1 MIEFNS
7 FNHTKAMAFVSEL
20 KAQDDS
26 SDLKDFMLNLFNLL
40 GVDAEDMN
48 DPYTFFIRPS
58 DNMYLPHFPC
68 LDNEGMTI
76 TFKRE
81 NALKREDITFLSW
94 DHPMVVGIMDYISS
108 KEMGN
113 VTITS
118 WKTPS
123 KESFLFEG
131 YYLLSCIADKKLQL
145 QKFFPPT
152 PLRVLL
158 NSQFADVTQKLP
170 KKFIDENTGTIDA
183 EKRAQMKELPRDF
196 LKQCIKTGKEMCLA
210 RAKQYKEKFRDD
222 MLKSM
227 NGEIE
232 RLQALRKV
240 NPTVSETEI
249 LMLKFNRDNML
260 KAMDKA
266 ELSLDSLR
274 LIVS

>member
-1 MIEFNS
+1 
-7 FNHTKAMAFVSEL
+7 
-20 KAQDDS
+20 
-26 SDLKDFMLNLFNLL
+26 
-40 GVDAEDMN
+40 
-48 DPYTFFIRPS
+48 
-58 DNMYLPHFPC
+58 
-68 LDNEGMTI
+68 
-76 TFKRE
+76 
-81 NALKREDITFLSW
+81 
-94 DHPMVVGIMDYISS
+94 
-108 KEMGN
+108 
-113 VTITS
+113 
-118 WKTPS
+118 
-123 KESFLFEG
+123 
-131 YYLLSCIADKKLQL
+131 
-145 QKFFPPT
+145 
-152 PLRVLL
+152 
-158 NSQFADVTQKLP
+158 
-170 KKFIDENTGTIDA
+170 
-183 EKRAQMKELPRDF
+183 MKELPRDF

>member
-1 MIEFNS
+1 
-7 FNHTKAMAFVSEL
+7 
-20 KAQDDS
+20 
-26 SDLKDFMLNLFNLL
+26 
-40 GVDAEDMN
+40 
-48 DPYTFFIRPS
+48 
-58 DNMYLPHFPC
+58 
-68 LDNEGMTI
+68 
-76 TFKRE
+76 
-81 NALKREDITFLSW
+81 
-94 DHPMVVGIMDYISS
+94 MVVGIMDYISS

-113 VTITS
+113 VTISS
-118 WKTPS
+118 WKIPS

-158 NSQFADVTQKLP
+158 NSQFADMTQKIP
-170 KKFIDENTGTIDA
+170 KKFIDENTGSLDI
-183 EKRAQMKELPRDF
+183 ERRAQMKELPKDF
-196 LKQCIKTGKEMCLA
+196 LKECIKKGKEMCLA

-227 NGEIE
+227 NSEID
-232 RLQALRKV
+232 RLEALRKV